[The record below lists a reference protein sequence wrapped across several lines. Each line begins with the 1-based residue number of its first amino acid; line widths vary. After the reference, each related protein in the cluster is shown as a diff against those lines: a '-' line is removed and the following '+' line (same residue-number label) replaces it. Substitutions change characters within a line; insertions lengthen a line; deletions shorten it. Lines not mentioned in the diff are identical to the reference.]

1 MSRSALTFACLVVGL
16 ASSLCAQNLANRES
30 SDSAKVMVLDHDF
43 TGVSE
48 FARVFLQ
55 NGEVYRAELS
65 STDVSLAIRGLPGR
79 PTRPPRIF
87 PFLRSDSPSGMSVVE
102 IHPQEDAEYEI
113 RPIGVTREGVATRLR
128 LYRDARASRRRE
140 YVLNHP
146 GWEIGLELAG
156 GWHSAY
162 PQSQTALPVG
172 SADPQAGTDVDLCF
186 SARTPPGTQ
195 GFGWCVFGLGY
206 QTQHAAPTILW
217 IFTEPRVRILGHSR
231 AHQSSWEL
239 GALLRFG
246 VGMISASS
254 QSPRVLGPGVYL
266 ARHIRGSSGSGGLS
280 LQLAYTRAFYQGFAK
295 GGLGSFPPPEE
306 MAPKSHRL
314 SFGVGWYK

>member
-1 MSRSALTFACLVVGL
+1 MTFACLVVGL
-16 ASSLCAQNLANRES
+16 ASPLRAQERADRGS
-30 SDSAKVMVLDHDF
+30 SDSANVMVLDHDF

-55 NGEVYRAELS
+55 NGQVYRAEFS
-65 STDVSLAIRGLPGR
+65 STDVILAIRGVLGR
-79 PTRPPRIF
+79 PIRPPRIF
-87 PFLRSDSPSGMSVVE
+87 PFLGSDSPSGTSVIE
-102 IHPQEDAEYEI
+102 IYPQEDAEYEI
-113 RPIGVTREGVATRLR
+113 RPIAVSGGGVVTRLR

-162 PQSQTALPVG
+162 PQSQTTLPVG
-172 SADPQAGTDVDLCF
+172 SADPQAGSDVDVCF

-217 IFTEPRVRILGHSR
+217 IFTEPRVRILGHSQ

-246 VGMISASS
+246 VGMISASP
-254 QSPRVLGPGVYL
+254 QNPTVLGPGVYV
-266 ARHIRGSSGSGGLS
+266 ARHIRRSSRGGSLS
-280 LQLAYTRAFYQGFAK
+280 LQMAYTRAFYRGFA
-295 GGLGSFPPPEE
+295 GRAPGVVIGEDIV
-306 MAPKSHRL
+306 PKSHRL